1 MTYILYNSIGMKRR
15 QEENCRDK
23 GVQQIMKHLFDTP
36 QTREH
41 PRFVSHRGFQPLAPA
56 NSLPSFEYA
65 GLLGQWA
72 IETDVHMTRDGHLV
86 CCHNTTV
93 DATFNG
99 TGAIKEMT
107 LAECRALRMNV
118 GNRLEC
124 LRDEQKVMPLFSEY
138 LAICKKYGSV
148 PFLELKTEDSEA
160 VMCAVAQ
167 SGIEDECV
175 VCSSGN
181 IEYLKLARKAA
192 PKVFMHLIFAKEDQV
207 EEMARM
213 GNAGLSWRINDPLAR
228 PVELIKLGHD
238 AGLKVCL
245 RAGDTVEAVETML
258 ELGLDYIPSN
268 CMHGRL

>member
-1 MTYILYNSIGMKRR
+1 
-15 QEENCRDK
+15 
-23 GVQQIMKHLFDTP
+23 MKHLFDTP

-65 GLLGQWA
+65 GLLGQWG

-107 LAECRALRMNV
+107 LAECRALRMNA

-160 VMCAVAQ
+160 VMRAVAQ

-213 GNAGLSWRINDPLAR
+213 GNAGLSWRIDDPLAR

-268 CMHGRL
+268 CMHGKL

>member
-1 MTYILYNSIGMKRR
+1 
-15 QEENCRDK
+15 
-23 GVQQIMKHLFDTP
+23 MKHLFDVP

-65 GLLGQWA
+65 GLLGQWG

-93 DATFNG
+93 DATFDG

-107 LAECRALRMNV
+107 LKECRALRMNV

-160 VMCAVAQ
+160 VMRAVQA

-181 IEYLKLARKAA
+181 IDYLRLARKAA

>member
-1 MTYILYNSIGMKRR
+1 
-15 QEENCRDK
+15 
-23 GVQQIMKHLFDTP
+23 MKHLFDVA

-65 GLLGQWA
+65 GLLKQWA
-72 IETDVHMTRDGHLV
+72 IETDVHMTRDGYLV

-93 DATFNG
+93 DATFDG

-107 LAECRALRMNV
+107 LNECRALRMNV
-118 GNRLEC
+118 GNRLDC

-148 PFLELKTEDSEA
+148 PFLELKTGDAEA
-160 VMCAVAQ
+160 VMRAVEKA
-167 SGIEDECV
+167 GIEAGGV
-175 VCSSGN
+175 VCSSGSL
-181 IEYLKLARKAA
+181 EYLQAARKAA
-192 PKVFMHLIFAKEDQV
+192 PDVFMHLIFAKEEQV

-228 PVELIKLGHD
+228 PVELIKLAKDH
-238 AGLKVCL
+238 GLKVCL
-245 RAGDTVEAVETML
+245 RAGDTVEAVNVML

-268 CMHGRL
+268 CMHGSL

>member
-1 MTYILYNSIGMKRR
+1 
-15 QEENCRDK
+15 
-23 GVQQIMKHLFDTP
+23 MKHLFDTP

-160 VMCAVAQ
+160 VMRAVAQ

-245 RAGDTVEAVETML
+245 RAGDTVEAVETMV

-268 CMHGRL
+268 CMHGKL

>member
-1 MTYILYNSIGMKRR
+1 
-15 QEENCRDK
+15 
-23 GVQQIMKHLFDTP
+23 MKHLFDMP
-36 QTREH
+36 QTAEH

-65 GLLGQWA
+65 GRLGQWA

-107 LAECRALRMNV
+107 LKECRALRMNV

-124 LRDEQKVMPLFSEY
+124 LRDDQKVMPLFSEY
-138 LAICKKYGSV
+138 LAICKKFGSI

-160 VMCAVAQ
+160 VMRAVEE
-167 SGIEDECV
+167 SGIGQEGV
-175 VCSSGN
+175 VCSSGQYD
-181 IEYLKLARKAA
+181 YLVLARKAA
-192 PKVFMHLIFAKEDQV
+192 PRAFMHLIFAKEEQV
-207 EEMARM
+207 EDMARM
-213 GNAGLSWRINDPLAR
+213 GNAGLSWRIDDPLAR
-228 PVELIKLGHD
+228 PVEKIRLAHD
-238 AGLKVCL
+238 NGLKVCL
-245 RAGDTVEAVETML
+245 RAGDTVESVRIML

-268 CMHGRL
+268 CMHGAL

>member
-1 MTYILYNSIGMKRR
+1 
-15 QEENCRDK
+15 
-23 GVQQIMKHLFDTP
+23 MKHLFDTP

-65 GLLGQWA
+65 GRLGQWA

-86 CCHNTTV
+86 CCHNATV

-107 LAECRALRMNV
+107 LAECRALRMNT

-124 LRDEQKVMPLFSEY
+124 LRDEQKVMPLFSVY
-138 LAICKKYGSV
+138 LAICKKFGSV

-160 VMCAVAQ
+160 VMHAVVE
-167 SGIEDECV
+167 SGIEDGGV

-181 IEYLKLARKAA
+181 IEYLKMARKAA
-192 PKVFMHLIFAKEDQV
+192 PNVFMHLIFAKEEQV

-268 CMHGRL
+268 CMHGKL